1 MASRLSLRA
10 VLAACLLPAAFPA
23 AAAVTYDGSDG
34 VYANIF
40 NSNSQQR
47 CMDCHH
53 SALVGAARNYAP
65 TDFNFDTYAG
75 ATAYSAS
82 YVEYVDAGAN
92 SRVSAGTMPYT
103 PLIATEKSLLSAWA
117 TQRSGA
123 MPPPQR
129 VAPDVTVNAATSLGN
144 FSATLN
150 ASVNDNGADATYSFQ
165 YGLTTDYGSTVS
177 GVTTSDTTGGGLTST
192 AISTGISGLACGT
205 LYHFR
210 ATGNNA
216 AGTTNGSDQTFTTT
230 SAGCPTL
237 TTDFTTYSISEDDT
251 FSLNAASIG
260 ETASSGSVSYAISCA
275 PTACA
280 TLGLGVNSTT
290 GVITWGQTQ
299 NLPLGSNAVTVTLT
313 ATGSTAD
320 TSVDTFSFTV
330 TSVNDQPAL
339 AAIPDTSATKNSA
352 FSYNVGSYAS
362 DGDDPNNG
370 TALVWSLLAPVPSWL
385 TGITG
390 TGTLQGTPDD
400 TALASESVTVQLA
413 DGGENST
420 VAVTRTFAI
429 AVSGTNVGP
438 SLAVIANQT
447 VKEDASV
454 NVATSVTD
462 PDDLNNCSGALTW
475 TLQNAPDF
483 VSVGCSGQL
492 TIAPLQNDLDSPQAD
507 KTYTGITLEVADG
520 GENAAVPA
528 SRTFDVTVQAVNDAP
543 VVVTAAPA
551 TAQGTSAS
559 SHNWTATV
567 SDEDSSSF
575 TWSLDG
581 TSAHPGDTVPGASTG
596 TVTWTAPALPTV
608 VAPGT
613 YSVVVKVTDIEGAS
627 GTRTFNFT
635 VNDSDADGA
644 DGVADY
650 RDNCPALGNPAQT
663 DTDNDG
669 EGDVCDDDDDGDGV
683 SDAVEDAAPDGA
695 ACDYDSLI
703 VEDHATLDCDGDG
716 IKNLTEYNACADA
729 GDTACASFSA
739 DSSPPAITVDD
750 IDMTATGYF
759 TRVLLSAT
767 ALDAPDGVVPVSIT
781 RIDGK
786 TVANP
791 ANPHS
796 FRPGTHTVEWQ
807 AADAANNVRTVVQTI
822 TLKPLASLG
831 GSQVVGAATA
841 TVPVTVYLNGDTPAP
856 QDPVVLRFTLGGTAT
871 AGVDYVTPSS
881 LELTLP
887 GGSRQADL
895 LLAVNA
901 PTAVDKT
908 LTVTLDAV
916 TAGAAELAAAG
927 ARTHTIVIS
936 GQPAAP
942 LLSLRAHQ
950 GGLERQVVY
959 GSDGLVTVQATVSDP
974 NGDTPALLWSTG
986 ASTAS
991 ITLDPTLLGAGEH
1004 EVRVTATD
1012 GGGLATT
1019 RALTLTVLSG
1029 TAPTLSATA
1038 DTDADGSADAVEEV
1052 KDFNANGLLD
1062 YLDLNNGGTPNTLQL
1077 NLNSGSL
1084 LTMAVAASG
1093 LQLAAG
1099 RFAVAE
1105 QSAVTLQAGIQVY
1118 ETQVTNAGAPVIDRD
1133 YAAIGALYDFEVRGL
1148 SGADPVAHVV
1158 LPLTAVLLPGAQW
1171 RSFIDGRWVS
1181 FGSAGS
1187 GIAGA
1192 VPFGAGLSVS
1202 VGGESDSL
1210 GSAARDAD
1218 TGQCPAPRSAAY
1230 VPGLVAGSACLQ
1242 LAVTDGGPHDADGAV
1257 NGSVS
1262 VTGAPT
1268 VRRDEA
1274 SATAPTE
1281 SQSGGSADLYTLMLL
1296 ALATRLWRRKEPV
1309 R

>member
-10 VLAACLLPAAFPA
+10 VLAACLLAAAFPA

-34 VYANIF
+34 VYAKIF
-40 NSNSQQR
+40 NSNSQRR

-53 SALVGAARNYAP
+53 SSLAGVDRNSAP

-75 ATAYSAS
+75 ATLVLDAAS
-82 YVEYVDAGAN
+82 DYYVDERIGQRAQAGGGMPPTGFDMTAAEYALVAAW
-92 SRVSAGTMPYT
+92 VS
-103 PLIATEKSLLSAWA
+103 
-117 TQRSGA
+117 QRSGDFS
-123 MPPPQR
+123 PPPQR
-129 VAPDVTVNAATSLGN
+129 LAPGVTVNAASSVGK

-165 YGLTTDYGSTVS
+165 YGLTTGYGSTVS
-177 GVTTSDTTGGGLTST
+177 GITTVGTGGGPTST
-192 AISTGISGLACGT
+192 AISTGISSLACGT

-237 TTDFTTYSISEDDT
+237 TTDFTTYAISEDDT

-299 NLPLGSNAVTVTLT
+299 NLAVGSNAVTVTLT

-330 TSVNDQPAL
+330 TSINDQPAL

-362 DGDDPNNG
+362 DVDDPNNG
-370 TALVWSLLAPVPSWL
+370 TALVWSLLAPLPSWL

-413 DGGENST
+413 DGGENGT

-447 VKEDASV
+447 VDEDATV

-543 VVVTAAPA
+543 LVVTAAPA

-581 TSAHPGDTVPGASTG
+581 TSAHPGGTAIGASTG

-613 YSVVVKVTDIEGAS
+613 YSVVVRVTDAQGAS

-663 DTDNDG
+663 DTDSDG
-669 EGDVCDDDDDGDGV
+669 QGDVCDDDDDGDGV

-703 VEDHATLDCDGDG
+703 VEDHATLDCDSDG
-716 IKNLTEYNACADA
+716 IENLTEYNACADA

-791 ANPHS
+791 ANPHA
-796 FRPGTHTVEWQ
+796 FRPGTHAVEWQ
-807 AADAANNVRTVVQTI
+807 AADTANNVRTVVQTI

-916 TAGAAELAAAG
+916 TAGAAELAAG

-959 GSDGLVTVQATVSDP
+959 GSDGLVTVQATASDP

-1012 GGGLATT
+1012 GDGLATI
-1019 RALTLTVLSG
+1019 RALTLAVLSG

-1148 SGADPVAHVV
+1148 SGADRVAHVV

-1181 FGSAGS
+1181 FGS
-1187 GIAGA
+1187 AGA